1 MKKSAKNSYVNS
13 NTFSELYYILGYELL
28 ERIDYGT

>member
-1 MKKSAKNSYVNS
+1 SYVNS
-13 NTFSELYYILGYELL
+13 NSFSELYYILGYELL